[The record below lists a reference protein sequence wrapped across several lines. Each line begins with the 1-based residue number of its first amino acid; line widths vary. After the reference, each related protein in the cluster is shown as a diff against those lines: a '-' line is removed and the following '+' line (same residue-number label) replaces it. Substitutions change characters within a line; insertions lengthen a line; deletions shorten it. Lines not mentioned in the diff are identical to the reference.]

1 MKNILYIIIGVV
13 AFYLASCERMKFFP
27 DSPIVVTKSNMI
39 AHRGGGSYDQE
50 NSIASCTYGLQIANG
65 IEVDIQR
72 SFDNNIWLSHS
83 PFVTACE
90 SFESTCFASL
100 SSITIIAIDSCLGKR
115 KDYTQLEEVF
125 QVMSANFPEKYI
137 SLDVKAWTPC
147 KLSNAN
153 ITKEM
158 NLLAQ
163 KIIDLTVKYHLEYR
177 VMVESETG
185 DFLYYTKKH
194 TGFVETYLTTLGD
207 FEMGA
212 SRALDAGFTGISF
225 KYKFKE
231 AITKEHVD
239 LLHRKGLK
247 IQLWTVNDTS
257 DIREAQSLKADFIQ
271 TDNVDFL
278 TSFDLSR
285 QCEKGKKGN

>member
-1 MKNILYIIIGVV
+1 MKKTGYILLSVV
-13 AFYLASCERMKFFP
+13 ALSLASCERMKFFP
-27 DSPIVVTKSNMI
+27 DKPIAVERSLLI
-39 AHRGGGSYDQE
+39 AHRGGGDYDE
-50 NSIASCTYGLQIANG
+50 GNGLASCMYGLQVADG
-65 IEVDIQR
+65 IECDIQR
-72 SFDNNIWLSHS
+72 SNDNNIWLSHS
-83 PFVTACE
+83 PYVTACG
-90 SFESTCFASL
+90 SVGSTCFASL
-100 SSITIIAIDSCLGKR
+100 SSSTIIQIDSCLGHG

-125 QVMSANFPEKYI
+125 QLMSANFPDKYI

-153 ITKEM
+153 LTKEM

-163 KIIDLTVKYHLEYR
+163 KIIDLTVKYGLEYR

-185 DFLYYTKKH
+185 DFLYYMKKH
-194 TGFVETYLTTLGD
+194 TGFVETYLATLGD

-212 SRALDAGFTGISF
+212 SRAIDAGFTGISF

-247 IQLWTVNDTS
+247 IQVWTVNDTN
-257 DIREAQSLKADFIQ
+257 DIKEAQQLKVDFIQ
-271 TDNVDFL
+271 TDNVAFVL
-278 TSFDLSR
+278 NAR
-285 QCEKGKKGN
+285 NPKEKEPSTH